1 MDKEYKLYPDIAPVA
16 GNYSRAVR
24 VGDMFFIAGCT
35 ASGSPAEF
43 ESFPSQLRETLG
55 RIKAIMEQEGQTMN
69 DVVKLTTF
77 VTDIDGW
84 AEARDEVNTIFEE
97 MFQGNYPANT
107 LIHVSPSIRPTLTV
121 EIEAV
126 AVF

>member
-16 GNYSRAVR
+16 SNYSRAVR
-24 VGDMFFIAGCT
+24 VGNMFFIAGCT
-35 ASGSPAEF
+35 ASGSSAEF
-43 ESFPSQLRETLG
+43 ESFPNQLRETLG

-84 AEARDEVNTIFEE
+84 AENRDEGYFRGDVPGEVPRK
-97 MFQGNYPANT
+97 YPYPRFSIN
-107 LIHVSPSIRPTLTV
+107 PSNPDGGD
-121 EIEAV
+121 
-126 AVF
+126 